1 MRTEEEIR
9 KRLKQLMEKRYR
21 LGTIA
26 GYEICVW
33 SNGFIAGLMWVL
45 GEG

>member
-1 MRTEEEIR
+1 VKSEKEIR
-9 KRLKQLMEKRYR
+9 RKLRKMMEKEYR
-21 LGTIA
+21 LNRDA

-45 GEG
+45 EEE